1 MRTLASL
8 TELNS
13 TTRQELTKAYQQLMG
28 VSPPKRCKTLWLQ
41 QVLSWHLQMQ
51 ALHQNVDVDTLLS
64 LTQRL
69 FNSASKSDHK
79 NGLKPGDLLIRE
91 WKGVSHE
98 VQVSTEG
105 LHYAGQCYGSLSAV
119 ARAIT
124 GTNWSGPAFFGVK
137 A

>member
-1 MRTLASL
+1 MHTLPPL
-8 TELNS
+8 TELS
-13 TTRQELTKAYQQLMG
+13 SLSRQDLTAAYQQRIG

-51 ALHQNVDVDTLLS
+51 TLHQSVDVDTALS
-64 LTQRL
+64 WTHRL
-69 FNSASKSDHK
+69 FDSVSKSDHK